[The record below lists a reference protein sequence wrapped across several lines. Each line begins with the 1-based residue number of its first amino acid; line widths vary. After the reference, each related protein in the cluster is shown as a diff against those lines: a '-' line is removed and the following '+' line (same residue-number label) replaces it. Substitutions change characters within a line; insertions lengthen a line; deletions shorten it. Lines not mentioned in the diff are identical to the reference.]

1 VKGVSDAAESDR
13 GTYTVLVVDDEEN
26 VLRSLERLFR
36 REPYRLLTAASAE
49 EALAAVE
56 REPVHLVMADQRMP
70 GMTGIQLIQRI
81 REQHPEV
88 MRVVFTGY
96 IDMNTAI
103 DAINKGQVFRF
114 VTKPWRDDDLKTVVR
129 QALIQYELVAEN
141 HKLMDLIERQ
151 NLRLRQLNQQLEKQV
166 ARRTE
171 TIRDFLRAKDKE
183 LSDALDAIRTAQAK
197 LLHSERTVVDFLQ
210 AFTPQEPPQT
220 SGPAES

>member
-1 VKGVSDAAESDR
+1 
-13 GTYTVLVVDDEEN
+13 
-26 VLRSLERLFR
+26 
-36 REPYRLLTAASAE
+36 
-49 EALAAVE
+49 
-56 REPVHLVMADQRMP
+56 
-70 GMTGIQLIQRI
+70 
-81 REQHPEV
+81 

-114 VTKPWRDDDLKTVVR
+114 VTKPWRDDDLKNVVR

-166 ARRTE
+166 AQRTE
-171 TIRDFLRAKDKE
+171 IIRDFLRAKDKE
-183 LSDALDAIRTAQAK
+183 LSDALDAIRAAQAK

-210 AFTPQEPPQT
+210 AFTPQEPPAPV
-220 SGPAES
+220 S

>member
-1 VKGVSDAAESDR
+1 VSEAAEGER
-13 GTYTVLVVDDEEN
+13 TRYTVLVVDDEEN
-26 VLRSLERLFR
+26 VLRSVERLFR

-49 EALAAVE
+49 EALAAFE

-129 QALIQYELVAEN
+129 QALIQYELVVEN
-141 HKLMDLIERQ
+141 RKLMDLIERQ

-166 ARRTE
+166 AQRTE
-171 TIRDFLRAKDKE
+171 VIRDFLRAKDKE
-183 LSDALDAIRTAQAK
+183 LSDALEAIRAAQAK

-210 AFTPQEPPQT
+210 AFTPQEPRAPV
-220 SGPAES
+220 G

>member
-1 VKGVSDAAESDR
+1 VKGVTDAAETERSR
-13 GTYTVLVVDDEEN
+13 YTVLVVDDEEN
-26 VLRSLERLFR
+26 VLRSVERLFR

-81 REQHPEV
+81 RERYPEV

-114 VTKPWRDDDLKTVVR
+114 VTKPWRDDDLKNVVR

-166 ARRTE
+166 AQRTE
-171 TIRDFLRAKDKE
+171 VIRDFLRAKDKE
-183 LSDALDAIRTAQAK
+183 LSDALDAIRAAQAK

-210 AFTPQEPPQT
+210 AFTPQEPPAPV
-220 SGPAES
+220 S

>member
-1 VKGVSDAAESDR
+1 VKGVTDAAESER
-13 GTYTVLVVDDEEN
+13 TRYTVLVVDDEDN
-26 VLRSLERLFR
+26 VLRSVERLFR
-36 REPYRLLTAASAE
+36 REPYRLLTAVSAE

-81 REQHPEV
+81 REQHPQV

-114 VTKPWRDDDLKTVVR
+114 VTKPWRDDDLKNVVH

-166 ARRTE
+166 AQRTE
-171 TIRDFLRAKDKE
+171 IIRDFLRAKDKE
-183 LSDALDAIRTAQAK
+183 LSDALDAIRAAQAK

-220 SGPAES
+220 GGLGES

>member
-1 VKGVSDAAESDR
+1 
-13 GTYTVLVVDDEEN
+13 VVDDEEN
-26 VLRSLERLFR
+26 VLRSVERLFR

-70 GMTGIQLIQRI
+70 GMTGIQLIERI

-88 MRVVFTGY
+88 MRIVFTGY

-114 VTKPWRDDDLKTVVR
+114 VTKPWRDDDLKNVVR

-166 ARRTE
+166 AQRTE
-171 TIRDFLRAKDKE
+171 VVRDFLRAKDKE
-183 LSDALDAIRTAQAK
+183 LSDALEAIRAAQAK
-197 LLHSERTVVDFLQ
+197 LLHSERTVVDFLR
-210 AFTPQEPPQT
+210 AVTPEEPPAPV
-220 SGPAES
+220 S

>member
-1 VKGVSDAAESDR
+1 MKGVTDAAETERSR
-13 GTYTVLVVDDEEN
+13 YTVLVVDDEEN
-26 VLRSLERLFR
+26 VLRSVERLFR

-81 REQHPEV
+81 RERYPEV

-114 VTKPWRDDDLKTVVR
+114 VTKPWRDDDLKNVVR

-166 ARRTE
+166 AQRTE
-171 TIRDFLRAKDKE
+171 VIRDFLRAKDKE
-183 LSDALDAIRTAQAK
+183 LSDALDAIRAAQAK

-210 AFTPQEPPQT
+210 AFTPQEPPAPV
-220 SGPAES
+220 S